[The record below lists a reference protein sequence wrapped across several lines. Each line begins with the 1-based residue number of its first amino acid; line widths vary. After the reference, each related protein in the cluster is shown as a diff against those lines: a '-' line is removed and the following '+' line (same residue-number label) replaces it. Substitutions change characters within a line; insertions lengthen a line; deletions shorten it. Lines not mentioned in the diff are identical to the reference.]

1 MRHNSVA
8 FGTPESKD
16 WFLTKMF
23 PQSDAPSNSD
33 FALRTI
39 FTDFYSHIAMSRNEP
54 GKAAACQALTK
65 AERRNESLKLRDTA
79 RNALADEFRALMCG
93 LFFSFTSL

>member
-23 PQSDAPSNSD
+23 PQSDAPTNSD

-39 FTDFYSHIAMSRNEP
+39 FTDFYSHIAKSRNEA
-54 GKAAACQALTK
+54 GKAAACQALSK
-65 AERRNESLKLRDTA
+65 ADRRNECLKSRDLA
-79 RNALADEFRALMCG
+79 RAALADELRALMRS
-93 LFFSFTSL
+93 LFSLCLL